1 MHPLITFPFT
11 VITKPSFSLK
21 FRNRCRDLWPE
32 ADQII
37 EHADWPYEMAGRD
50 HELKVTLWG
59 SESPWQAGEA
69 LDAIA
74 SASGGVVQDPSLEA
88 AMPDAAHKIHHLRAA
103 NDAAFM
109 GAIRFR
115 PGPPFRILFP
125 AFSAKWNR
133 GENLSCQH
141 CGCRQTAAICY
152 EMQRRRGYPG
162 KLSLVRLFPGIREGN
177 PLPHPVDTFYAQIH
191 Q

>member
-21 FRNRCRDLWPE
+21 IRNRKRNLWPE
-32 ADQII
+32 ADPII
-37 EHADWPYEMAGRD
+37 EDADWPQEMAGRD

-59 SESPWQAGEA
+59 SESPWLASEA

-74 SASGGVVQDPSLEA
+74 KASGGVVQDPSLEA
-88 AMPDAAHKIHHLRAA
+88 AMPDAAHEIHRLRAA
-103 NDAAFM
+103 HDERLM

-115 PGPPFRILFP
+115 PKPPFRILFP
-125 AFSAKWNR
+125 AFSAKWNM
-133 GENLSCQH
+133 GEALRCDH
-141 CGCRQTAAICY
+141 CGCRHTVAICY
-152 EMQRRRGYPG
+152 EMERRRGYPG
-162 KLSLVRLFPGIREGN
+162 LLTLARLFPGIRTGN
-177 PLPHPVDTFYAQIH
+177 PMPHPVDTFYAQIH